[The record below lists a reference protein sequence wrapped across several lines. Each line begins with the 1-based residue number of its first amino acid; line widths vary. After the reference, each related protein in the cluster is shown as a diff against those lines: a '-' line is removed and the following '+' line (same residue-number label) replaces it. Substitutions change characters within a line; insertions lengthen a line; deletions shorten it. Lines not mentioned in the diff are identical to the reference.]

1 MLIGFVQQKK
11 AGVIPKDTSKGP
23 FVDEWKKIFA
33 DNCKDVEE
41 VDVALAL
48 SSACFAAKDEAEL
61 RAMRT
66 SSKACVALTHSFLL
80 DDILNTF
87 DQEKKVKHR
96 VLTDKVDSKLDDNKF
111 WKNIKLP
118 SGQKFPSDFDPQQ
131 LDWIVGPSVY
141 SGGKFDLKMQ
151 AEPSEENLHPG
162 VIIAGMALKYKSYSS
177 HIARTYMVDPN
188 KTQENNY
195 KFLLALHG
203 VVLKE
208 IRDGAV
214 AKDVYNKAVSY
225 IKSKKPEFEKHFL
238 KNVGY
243 GTGLEVRDPTL
254 VLNAKNTRTLKDG
267 MTLCISTGFA
277 DLENPQPQD
286 KNSKVY
292 SLIVTDT
299 IRVTNTS
306 EGTISFT
313 GEAPTDPDS
322 TTFFFKDEEESQPA
336 PKKEKKDS
344 KVGAVAAKNITSSRL
359 RSGRGQQEKSEEDQ
373 QRRRAHQKQLAEKK
387 QKEGLARYAESTG
400 GQNGSEVKKFKRFES
415 YKRDNQLPPKVRDMG
430 IVLDTKNSTIIV
442 PVMGRPVPYHIN
454 TIKNASKND
463 EGEWSYLRINFLS
476 PGQGV
481 GRKDDQPF
489 EDASAHF
496 VRSLTFR
503 STDGDRYA
511 EIANQI
517 TNIKRDSAKK
527 EQEKK
532 DMEDVVEQDKLV
544 EIRSKLSR
552 HHDRQALR
560 LTSISRPS
568 PGCFGQRLS
577 TTGHGR

>member
-1 MLIGFVQQKK
+1 
-11 AGVIPKDTSKGP
+11 
-23 FVDEWKKIFA
+23 
-33 DNCKDVEE
+33 
-41 VDVALAL
+41 
-48 SSACFAAKDEAEL
+48 
-61 RAMRT
+61 MRT
-66 SSKACVALTHSFLL
+66 ASKACVALTHSFLL
-80 DDILNTF
+80 DEVLNTF

-96 VLTDKVDSKLDDNKF
+96 VLTDKVDSKLDDEKF
-111 WKNIKLP
+111 WKNVKLP

-131 LDWIVGPSVY
+131 LDWIVGPAVY

-151 AEPSEENLHPG
+151 TEPSEDNLHPG
-162 VIIAGMALKYKSYSS
+162 VIIAGMALRYKSYSS

-208 IRDGAV
+208 IRDGVV

-243 GTGLEVRDPTL
+243 GTGLEVKDPTL
-254 VLNAKNTRTLKDG
+254 ILNAKNTRVLKDG

-277 DLENPQPQD
+277 DLENPQAQD

-306 EGTISFT
+306 DGTISFT

-322 TTFFFKDEEESQPA
+322 ATFFFRDDDEAQPA

-400 GQNGSEVKKFKRFES
+400 GQNGTEVKKFKRFES

-454 TIKNASKND
+454 TIKNASKSD

-503 STDGDRYA
+503 STDGERYA

-532 DMEDVVEQDKLV
+532 DMEDVVEQDKLL
-544 EIRSKLSR
+544 EIRSKLTR
-552 HHDRQALR
+552 PAL
-560 LTSISRPS
+560 
-568 PGCFGQRLS
+568 CV
-577 TTGHGR
+577 